1 MFTRTNALPW
11 QSSSLT
17 AFRHNGKEGF
27 SQAQQRPSCRIQG
40 VSAPILPEQADRDCG
55 KRARSAKDSFH
66 MSLNCGIVGLPNV
79 GKSTIFNALTAAK
92 AQAAN
97 YPFCTI
103 DPNVGVVS
111 VPDKRLDRITEFVKP
126 NRTVPTTMEFI
137 DIAGLV
143 AGASKGEGLGNQF
156 LGHIR
161 STDAICHVVRC
172 FEDDNVIHVAGGVN
186 PLSDIDVINTEL
198 LLADMDSVEKR
209 WNKSEKA
216 AKNTSDSKI
225 KAEYEALKK
234 LRAALEAGKPARTVE
249 LADEELIASR
259 ELFLITAK
267 PVLYVA
273 NVDEAGLK
281 DGNQWTEAVEKRA
294 AEEGAQVVRIC
305 GALESEI
312 ALLEPAERTEFL
324 ADMGLE
330 EPGLNR
336 LIHQAYK
343 LLGLITYFTA
353 GVQEVRAWTIPDG
366 AKAPQAAGVIHSD
379 FERGFIR
386 ADAYHCEDL
395 FKYGSEQ
402 AVKEKGLY
410 RSEGK
415 EYTVKDGDILF
426 FKFNV

>member
-1 MFTRTNALPW
+1 MP
-11 QSSSLT
+11 
-17 AFRHNGKEGF
+17 
-27 SQAQQRPSCRIQG
+27 
-40 VSAPILPEQADRDCG
+40 
-55 KRARSAKDSFH
+55 
-66 MSLNCGIVGLPNV
+66 LNCGIVGLPNV

-111 VPDKRLDRITEFVKP
+111 VPDERMDRIVEFVKP
-126 NRTVPTTMEFI
+126 KSIVPTTMEFV

-143 AGASKGEGLGNQF
+143 EGASKGEGLGNQF

-161 STDAICHVVRC
+161 STDAICHIVRC
-172 FEDDNVIHVAGGVN
+172 FDDPNVIHVAGGVN
-186 PLSDIDVINTEL
+186 PLHDIDIINTEL
-198 LLADMDSVEKR
+198 LLADLDTVEKR
-209 WNKSEKA
+209 AAKTEKA
-216 AKNTSDSKI
+216 ARNTTDAGVKCE
-225 KAEYEALKK
+225 AEALKK
-234 LRAALEAGKPARTVE
+234 LLEGIQAGRPARTIE
-249 LADEELIASR
+249 LTDEERAAAYDLH
-259 ELFLITAK
+259 LITAK

-281 DGNQWTEAVEKRA
+281 DGNDWVAAVEKRA

-305 GALESEI
+305 GALEAEI
-312 ALLEPAERTEFL
+312 AQLEPAERAEFL
-324 ADMGLE
+324 ADMGMT

-336 LIHQAYK
+336 LIHAAYR

-353 GVQEVRAWTIPDG
+353 GVQEVRAWTIPNG
-366 AKAPQAAGVIHSD
+366 TKAPQAAGVIHSD

-386 ADAYHCEDL
+386 ADAYHCENL
-395 FKYGSEQ
+395 FALGSEQ

-415 EYTVKDGDILF
+415 EYVVKDGDILF

>member
-1 MFTRTNALPW
+1 MP
-11 QSSSLT
+11 
-17 AFRHNGKEGF
+17 
-27 SQAQQRPSCRIQG
+27 
-40 VSAPILPEQADRDCG
+40 
-55 KRARSAKDSFH
+55 
-66 MSLNCGIVGLPNV
+66 LNCGIVGLPNV

-111 VPDKRLDRITEFVKP
+111 VPDERLDRITGFVKP

-143 AGASKGEGLGNQF
+143 EGASKGEGLGNQF

-172 FEDDNVIHVAGGVN
+172 FDDPNVIHVAGGIN
-186 PLSDIDVINTEL
+186 PLHDIDIINTEL
-198 LLADMDSVEKR
+198 LLADLETAEKR
-209 WNKSEKA
+209 WAKVEKAVKNTTDHKIKSEA
-216 AKNTSDSKI
+216 
-225 KAEYEALKK
+225 EALKK
-234 LRAALEAGKPARTVE
+234 LLEALQDGRPARVVE
-249 LADEELIASR
+249 LSEDEQAAAYDLH
-259 ELFLITAK
+259 LITVK

-273 NVDEAGLK
+273 NVDDAGLK
-281 DGNQWTEAVEKRA
+281 DGNQWVAAVEQRA
-294 AEEGAQVVRIC
+294 AEENAQVVRIS
-305 GALESEI
+305 GAMEAEI
-312 ALLEPAERTEFL
+312 ALLEPAERAEFL
-324 ADMGLE
+324 TDMGLA

-336 LIHQAYK
+336 LIHSAYK

-353 GVQEVRAWTIPDG
+353 GVQEVRAWTIPAG

-379 FERGFIR
+379 FERGFIK

-395 FKYGSEQ
+395 FTYGSEQ

-415 EYTVKDGDILF
+415 EYVVKDGDILF